1 MDDGSRLLTS
11 PRVGPL
17 LNAAVQHAGG
27 QLGDWKLDHVD
38 TNPEQS
44 TTATYLAQ
52 VTWPWGQRPELL
64 GVSARSGGLL
74 PTDRGAEIFAD
85 GNREVAVWLY
95 PHDPDLPGLPR
106 AAFPDQLAEL
116 FNTEKLLGRTVTADS
131 LTVTMIGYR
140 PRRRAVVK
148 VAVRDGVEVFYIKVL
163 RSKVFGDVLER
174 HRLLLD
180 AGIPA
185 PHVALV
191 TPDHLLVTRELPG
204 TSLARAIFDPADPC
218 TAEQLI
224 GALDA
229 MPAAVAQLERRPPW
243 SDAVGHYAAMVT
255 SAVPELGPDLSWAA
269 QQITSGLDGLPLG
282 LESTHGDYHEGQ
294 LRVSGGRIVGILD
307 IDTIGPGRRADD
319 LACLMAHL
327 STIQRMNPEQEARVR
342 DLLSRWV
349 PVFDERVDP
358 MELRLRTAAVVISL
372 ATGPY
377 RGQETAW
384 RETTSSMVRTALAL
398 IKQVN

>member
-17 LNAAVQHAGG
+17 LRAAVDHAGG
-27 QLGDWKLDHVD
+27 ELGDWKLDHVD

-52 VTWPWGQRPELL
+52 VTWPWGQRAELL
-64 GVSARSGGLL
+64 GISARSGALL

-106 AAFPDQLAEL
+106 AAFPDQLADL
-116 FNTEKLLGRTVTADS
+116 FNTANLLGRTVTADS
-131 LTVTMIGYR
+131 LAVTMIGYR
-140 PRRRAVVK
+140 PRRRAVVR
-148 VAVRDGVEVFYIKVL
+148 VAVRDTAEVFYIKVL
-163 RSKVFGDVLER
+163 RSRVFGDVVDR

-185 PHVALV
+185 PRVALV

-204 TSLARAIFDPADPC
+204 ASLARAIFDAEDPC
-218 TAEQLI
+218 TAQQLI

-229 MPAAVAQLERRPPW
+229 MPSAVADLDRRPPW
-243 SDAVGHYAAMVT
+243 TDAVSHYAAMVT
-255 SAVPELGPDLSWAA
+255 SAVPELGADLAWAA
-269 QQITSGLDGLPLG
+269 EQITSGLAGMPLG
-282 LESTHGDYHEGQ
+282 QEATHGDYHEGQ
-294 LRVSGGRIVGILD
+294 LRVSGGKIVGILD

-327 STIQRMNPEQEARVR
+327 SAIQRMNPSQEARVR
-342 DLLSRWV
+342 DLLARWV

-358 MELRLRTAAVVISL
+358 VELRLRTAAVAISL

-384 RETTSSMVRTALAL
+384 RETTATMVHTALAL
-398 IKQVN
+398 IKQVA